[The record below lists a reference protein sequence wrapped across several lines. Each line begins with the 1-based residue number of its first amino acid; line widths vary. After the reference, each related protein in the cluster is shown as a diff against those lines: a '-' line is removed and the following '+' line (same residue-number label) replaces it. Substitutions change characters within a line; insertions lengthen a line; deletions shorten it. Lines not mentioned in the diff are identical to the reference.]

1 MADRRFFDYVGPLS
15 LADIAERTGAEL
27 RNCSDPALM
36 INEIAALD
44 SAVSGE
50 IGFIQ
55 NRRYL
60 AALAETGA
68 SACFISEDLA
78 ARAPGHIALLV
89 TGRPRRS
96 FARISRAFHPDIV
109 GRPEIHSS
117 AIIAA
122 SARVGADCLI
132 EAGAVIGENAVIDQG
147 CWIGANAV
155 IGKAVSLGAGTQIGA
170 NASLSHCE
178 IGARCVIYPG
188 ARIGQPGFGFE
199 MDASGSIKMPQL
211 GRVIIAD
218 DVEVGANTTIDR
230 GAGPDTTIGSGTMI
244 DNLVQIGHNVE
255 IGKGCIIVAQVGIAG
270 SSKLGDYV
278 VLAGQVGVGGHL
290 TIGNGVQVA
299 AQSGVTKTILDGQ
312 RMGGSPTV
320 PIRDYRRQVAAV
332 KALGRR
338 PSIGGAMGANEDADE

>member
-1 MADRRFFDYVGPLS
+1 MADRRFFEYSGPFS
-15 LADIAERTGAEL
+15 LADIAERTGSQL
-27 RNCSDPALM
+27 RNCPDPGLM
-36 INEIAALD
+36 INEIAALE
-44 SAVSGE
+44 SAISGDISFLE
-50 IGFIQ
+50 

-60 AALAETGA
+60 AALAKTGA

-78 ARAPGHIALLV
+78 TRAPGNIVLLL
-89 TGRPRRS
+89 TDRPRRS
-96 FARISRAFHPDIV
+96 FARISRVFHPDDV
-109 GRPEIHSS
+109 VRSETDAS
-117 AIIAA
+117 AVIAA
-122 SARVGADCLI
+122 SARVGVDCRI
-132 EAGAVIGENAVIDQG
+132 EAGVVIGENAVIDEG
-147 CWIGANAV
+147 CWIGPNVV
-155 IGKAVSLGAGTQIGA
+155 IGKAVSLGAATQIGA

-178 IGARCVIYPG
+178 IGARCLIYPG

-199 MDASGSIKMPQL
+199 VDAFGPIKVPQL

-230 GAGPDTTIGSGTMI
+230 GAGPDTTIGRGTMI

-278 VLAGQVGVGGHL
+278 VLAGQVGVAGHL

-299 AQSGVTKTILDGQ
+299 AQSGVTKNIADGQ

-338 PSIGGAMGANEDADE
+338 PGTGGRMGVNEDASG